1 MVLFDSN
8 TNKPCFPNKISF
20 KNEIIPTQMIGETST
35 PPTGGIADLVG
46 FNKGSVGTYA
56 TTHGSFVIGTD
67 GYQVITILT
76 MNKISDTA
84 NNGPRILAIVFAV
97 SGSKASAFDSAN
109 SKTCCVVVVV
119 IANASDGLRS
129 TALPPTAHNA
139 VTAPKAKSDDFCTFV
154 SSSSFSS
161 SSLSNNSDVDVV
173 VAALIILFLL
183 RCSSLAK
190 IDVVVVVVF
199 WFRCLERK
207 EERAFTIPIIGCL
220 LWC

>member
-84 NNGPRILAIVFAV
+84 NN
-97 SGSKASAFDSAN
+97 
-109 SKTCCVVVVV
+109 
-119 IANASDGLRS
+119 
-129 TALPPTAHNA
+129 
-139 VTAPKAKSDDFCTFV
+139 
-154 SSSSFSS
+154 
-161 SSLSNNSDVDVV
+161 
-173 VAALIILFLL
+173 
-183 RCSSLAK
+183 
-190 IDVVVVVVF
+190 
-199 WFRCLERK
+199 
-207 EERAFTIPIIGCL
+207 
-220 LWC
+220 

>member
-109 SKTCCVVVVV
+109 SKTRCDVVVV

-173 VAALIILFLL
+173 VAALIIVFLL